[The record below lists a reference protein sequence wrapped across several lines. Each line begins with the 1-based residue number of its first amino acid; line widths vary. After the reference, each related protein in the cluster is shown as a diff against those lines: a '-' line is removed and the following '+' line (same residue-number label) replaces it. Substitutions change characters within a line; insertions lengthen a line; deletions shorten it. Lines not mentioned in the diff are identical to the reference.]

1 MFNSPPFDVLGDPVK
16 SLHKARNVSEI
27 CRVFRSSSLSENAAC
42 FLLLGNRKEDCVFL
56 SHCHT
61 FNLSWTA

>member
-42 FLLLGNRKEDCVFL
+42 FLLFYELHNWETVMENW
-56 SHCHT
+56 HHPP
-61 FNLSWTA
+61 